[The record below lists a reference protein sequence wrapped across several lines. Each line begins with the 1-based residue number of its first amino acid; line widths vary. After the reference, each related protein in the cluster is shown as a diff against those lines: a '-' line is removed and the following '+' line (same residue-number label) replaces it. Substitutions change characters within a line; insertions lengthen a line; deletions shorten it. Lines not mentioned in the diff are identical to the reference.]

1 MPTRRLLP
9 PRVALAAG
17 PIALAF
23 FAGGY
28 FSRPRLVALA
38 VAAGVLAYVAP
49 AAPRALPRRGAGA
62 IALAAL
68 VAFAGWVGLSRR
80 WSPLPADAAQDAERV
95 VLYAVTLPA
104 AVACWR
110 ERRAARALEPAL
122 AAGVLIVIGYG
133 LAGRLLP
140 GLVHER
146 ATASAGGRLDQPLTY
161 WNATGALAAMG
172 FVLCARLAGD
182 RTRPVALRCAAAA
195 GAVPLGVG
203 VYLSFSRAALAAL
216 AAGLAV
222 LVIAARDRAQLRVA
236 LICVAG
242 AALACVP
249 AGVSDGVRALEGGA
263 GRREAQGAA
272 VLVALLVVMAATA
285 AVVRWEAGART
296 GRLAPPGW
304 ATRLVLAGAAA
315 LIVVVPV
322 VAGHR
327 ETSPAR
333 AFGATNARFAELG
346 SNRYDYWEVAVR
358 AFGDH
363 PLKGV
368 GSSGFAAEWL
378 RHRTIPE
385 RVHDAH
391 SLVLETVA
399 ELGIVGLALLCALII
414 AVAYCVI
421 RVQESDPILA
431 PGFAAA
437 LTVWILHANV
447 DWDWE
452 MPAVTLVALVLAG
465 CLIGAAERRRPPAR

>member
-1 MPTRRLLP
+1 VPTRRLLP
-9 PRVALAAG
+9 PRIALAAG
-17 PIALAF
+17 PTALAF

-28 FSRPRLVALA
+28 FSRPRLVALV
-38 VAAGVLAYVAP
+38 VAAGVLAWAAV
-49 AAPRALPRRGAGA
+49 AAPRPLPRRGAGA
-62 IALAAL
+62 LALGAL
-68 VAFAGWVGLSRR
+68 FAFAGWVALSRR

-95 VLYAVTLPA
+95 VLYALTLPA

-122 AAGVLIVIGYG
+122 AAGALIVIGYG
-133 LAGRLLP
+133 LAGRLLL
-140 GLVHER
+140 GLIHER
-146 ATASAGGRLDQPLTY
+146 ATGSAGGRLEQPLTY
-161 WNATGALAAMG
+161 WNATGALAAIG

-195 GAVPLGVG
+195 GAVPLGTG
-203 VYLSFSRAALAAL
+203 VYLSFSRGAFAAL
-216 AAGLAV
+216 AAGLAMLVV
-222 LVIAARDRAQLRVA
+222 LARDRAQLRAA

-242 AALACVP
+242 AALAGVP
-249 AGVSDGVRALEGGA
+249 AGLSDGVRALEGTMSH
-263 GRREAQGAA
+263 REAQGAA
-272 VLVALLVVMAATA
+272 VLVGLLVVMAATA
-285 AVVRWEAGART
+285 AVVRWEAGARA
-296 GRLAPPGW
+296 GRLVLPTW
-304 ATRLVLAGAAA
+304 ATRAVLVGAAA
-315 LIVVVPV
+315 LIVVVPL

-327 ETSPAR
+327 ETSPAG

-346 SNRYDYWEVAVR
+346 SNRYDYWEVAAR

-399 ELGIVGLALLCALII
+399 ELGIVGLALLAVVLVAVMYCA
-414 AVAYCVI
+414 I
-421 RVQESDPILA
+421 RAQEADPILA

-437 LTVWILHANV
+437 LTVWLLHANV

-465 CLIGAAERRRPPAR
+465 SLIAAAERRRPAER